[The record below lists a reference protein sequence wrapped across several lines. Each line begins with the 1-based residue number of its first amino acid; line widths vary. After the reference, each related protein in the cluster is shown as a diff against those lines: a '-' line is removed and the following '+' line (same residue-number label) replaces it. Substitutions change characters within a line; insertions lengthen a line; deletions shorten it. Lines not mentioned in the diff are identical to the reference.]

1 MESASVLQGL
11 KATPKGKLS
20 YSRKWD
26 SSSDAEERLVRPKCT
41 VQHAKLHALDGYNVD
56 ITDTCLCYDLA
67 WFPCRSCSRNGHL
80 LPPSPPRTLPISPRG
95 LGDCHYSTPPPPVM
109 MRMTLPHTRP
119 LLHLLLPPLGTSPA
133 GTIAHCPTLLCTTRA
148 RLPPPP
154 P

>member
-26 SSSDAEERLVRPKCT
+26 SSSDAERLVRHKCT
-41 VQHAKLHALDGYNVD
+41 VQHAKLHALDGYNRYYRHVS
-56 ITDTCLCYDLA
+56 IISMLNLA

-80 LPPSPPRTLPISPRG
+80 LPPSPPRTSPISPRG

-109 MRMTLPHTRP
+109 MMRMTLPHTRP
-119 LLHLLLPPLGTSPA
+119 LLPPLGTSPA

-148 RLPPPP
+148 
-154 P
+154 